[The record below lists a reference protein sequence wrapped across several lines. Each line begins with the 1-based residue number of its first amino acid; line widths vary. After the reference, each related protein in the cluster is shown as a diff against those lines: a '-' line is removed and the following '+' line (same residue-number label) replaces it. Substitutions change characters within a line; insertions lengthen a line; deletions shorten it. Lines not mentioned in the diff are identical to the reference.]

1 MTWLSFKSRCYLK
14 TNDNTNPFRKQI
26 LGELNVDL
34 TNMGIAAK
42 DAAFHLATASTAQK
56 NKALAIIADELEAN
70 SEVILA
76 ANAKDIELGREAG
89 LTDALL
95 DRLLLNEERLTG
107 IANDV
112 RNVISL
118 NDPVGSEIDSKVL
131 ENGMA
136 LSRRR
141 VPLGVVGVIY
151 EARPNVTI
159 DIAALCL
166 KTGNASIL
174 RGGKETFFS
183 NMELVKVIQSALEKA
198 ELPAASVQYIEK
210 PDRELVAQLL
220 KLDEYVDMIIPRGG
234 AGLHKMC
241 QENST
246 IPVII
251 GGFGISHIFI
261 DESADLERS
270 LNVVENSKV
279 QRPSACNALDT
290 LLVHKAVAEEF
301 LPKLVERLNGKVAL
315 VSDASAK
322 PLVANAADVRDAQE
336 GDFDTE
342 WLSYTLG
349 VKVVADVKEAIDHMR
364 VHNASHSDAIMTNSL
379 QNSELFINSVG
390 SAAVYV
396 NASTRFTD
404 GAQFGLGAE
413 VAVSTQKL
421 HARGP
426 MGLEELTSYKWVGK
440 ADYLIR
446 S

>member
-1 MTWLSFKSRCYLK
+1 
-14 TNDNTNPFRKQI
+14 
-26 LGELNVDL
+26 
-34 TNMGIAAK
+34 MGKAAK
-42 DAAFHLATASTAQK
+42 DAAFELATASTAQK
-56 NKALAIIADELEAN
+56 NQALAIIADELEAN
-70 SEVILA
+70 SVAILA

-95 DRLLLNEERLTG
+95 DRLLLNEERLTA

-131 ENGMA
+131 ENGMS

-183 NMELVKVIQSALEKA
+183 NMELVKVIQSALAKA
-198 ELPAASVQYIEK
+198 NLPAASVQYIEK
-210 PDRELVAQLL
+210 PDRELVSQLL
-220 KLDEYVDMIIPRGG
+220 KLDDYVDMIIPRGG

-241 QENST
+241 KENST

-251 GGFGISHIFI
+251 GGFGISHIFV
-261 DESADLERS
+261 DESADLEKS

-279 QRPSACNALDT
+279 QRPSACNSLDT
-290 LLVHKAVAEEF
+290 LLVHEKIAAQFLPMIVERMDEKVTFVAE
-301 LPKLVERLNGKVAL
+301 PK
-315 VSDASAK
+315 AK
-322 PLVANAADVRDAQE
+322 ELMEQAKQVRDAVE

-349 VKVVADVKEAIDHMR
+349 VKVVSDVKDAIDHMR

-379 QNSELFINSVG
+379 ENSELFINSAG

-440 ADYLIR
+440 ANYLAR

>member
-1 MTWLSFKSRCYLK
+1 M
-14 TNDNTNPFRKQI
+14 
-26 LGELNVDL
+26 DL
-34 TNMGIAAK
+34 TNMGKAAK
-42 DAAFHLATASTAQK
+42 DAAFELATASTAQK
-56 NKALAIIADELEAN
+56 NQALAIIADELEAN
-70 SEVILA
+70 SAAILA

-95 DRLLLNEERLTG
+95 DRLLLNEERLTA

-131 ENGMA
+131 ENGMS

-183 NMELVKVIQSALEKA
+183 NMELVKVIQSALAKA
-198 ELPAASVQYIEK
+198 NLPAASVQYIEK
-210 PDRELVAQLL
+210 PDRELVSQLL
-220 KLDEYVDMIIPRGG
+220 KLDDYVDMIIPRGG

-241 QENST
+241 KENST

-251 GGFGISHIFI
+251 GGFGISHIFV
-261 DESADLERS
+261 DESADLEKS

-279 QRPSACNALDT
+279 QRPSACNSLDT
-290 LLVHKAVAEEF
+290 LLVHEKIAVQF
-301 LPKLVERLNGKVAL
+301 LPMIVERMNDKVTF
-315 VSDASAK
+315 VTEPKAK
-322 PLVANAADVRDAQE
+322 VLMPQATQIRDAVE

-349 VKVVADVKEAIDHMR
+349 VKVVSDVKDAIDHMR

-379 QNSELFINSVG
+379 ENSELFINSVG

-440 ADYLIR
+440 ANYLAR

>member
-1 MTWLSFKSRCYLK
+1 
-14 TNDNTNPFRKQI
+14 
-26 LGELNVDL
+26 
-34 TNMGIAAK
+34 MGQAAK
-42 DAAFHLATASTAQK
+42 EAAFHLATASTAQK
-56 NKALAIIADELEAN
+56 NRALTIIADELEAN
-70 SEVILA
+70 ADAILA
-76 ANAKDIELGREAG
+76 ANEKDIQLGRDAG

-95 DRLLLNEERLTG
+95 DRLLLNPERLHG

-131 ENGMA
+131 ENGMS

-183 NMELVKVIQSALEKA
+183 NMELVKVIQKALEKA

-210 PDRELVAQLL
+210 PDRELVSQLL
-220 KLDEYVDMIIPRGG
+220 KLDDYVDMIIPRGG

-241 QENST
+241 KENST

-251 GGFGISHIFI
+251 GGFGISHIFV
-261 DESADLERS
+261 DESADLDKS
-270 LNVVENSKV
+270 LVVVENSKV

-290 LLVHKAVAEEF
+290 LLVHEKVASEF
-301 LPKLVERLNGKVAL
+301 LPKLAEKLKGQVE
-315 VSDASAK
+315 
-322 PLVANAADVRDAQE
+322 LVAEPKAKALLANADKLRDVAE

-349 VKVVADVKEAIDHMR
+349 VKVVADVAEAIDHMR

-379 QNSELFINSVG
+379 ESSERFINSVG

-440 ADYLIR
+440 ANYLAR

>member
-1 MTWLSFKSRCYLK
+1 M
-14 TNDNTNPFRKQI
+14 
-26 LGELNVDL
+26 DL
-34 TNMGIAAK
+34 TVLGKAAK
-42 DAAFHLATASTAQK
+42 VASFQLATASTAQK
-56 NKALAIIADELEAN
+56 NQALAIMADQLEAQ
-70 SEVILA
+70 SASVLA
-76 ANAKDIELGREAG
+76 ANAKDIALGREAG
-89 LTDALL
+89 LSDAML
-95 DRLLLNEERLTG
+95 DRLLLNESRLQA

-112 RNVISL
+112 RNVIKL
-118 NDPVGSEIDSKVL
+118 NDPVGSEIDSRVL
-131 ENGMA
+131 ENGMSLA
-136 LSRRR
+136 RRR

-166 KTGNASIL
+166 KTGNAAIL

-183 NMELVKVIQSALEKA
+183 NMELVKVIQSALDKA
-198 ELPAASVQYIEK
+198 GLPAASVQYIEK
-210 PDRELVAQLL
+210 PDRELVTQLL
-220 KLDEYVDMIIPRGG
+220 KMDDYVDMIIPRGG

-241 QENST
+241 KENST
-246 IPVII
+246 VPVII
-251 GGFGISHIFI
+251 GGFGISHIFV
-261 DESADLERS
+261 DESADLEKS
-270 LNVVENSKV
+270 VAVIENAKV

-290 LLVHKAVAEEF
+290 LLVHQAIAKPLLE
-301 LPKLVERLNGKVAL
+301 KLVAKLNGKVAF
-315 VSDASAK
+315 VAEPKAK
-322 PLVANAADVRDAQE
+322 ALMSSAADLRDVQD

-349 VKVVADVKEAIDHMR
+349 VKVVQDVQEAIDHMR
-364 VHNASHSDAIMTNSL
+364 EHNASHSDAIMTNDL
-379 QNSELFINSVG
+379 YNAELFVNTAG

-440 ADYLIR
+440 ANYLSR

>member
-1 MTWLSFKSRCYLK
+1 M
-14 TNDNTNPFRKQI
+14 
-26 LGELNVDL
+26 DL
-34 TNMGIAAK
+34 TVLGKAAK
-42 DAAFHLATASTAQK
+42 AASFQLATASTAQK
-56 NKALAIIADELEAN
+56 NQALAIMADQLEAQ
-70 SEVILA
+70 SASILA
-76 ANAKDIELGREAG
+76 ANTKDIALGREAG
-89 LTDALL
+89 LSDAML
-95 DRLLLNEERLTG
+95 DRLLLNESRLQA

-112 RNVISL
+112 RNVIKL
-118 NDPVGSEIDSKVL
+118 NDPVGSEIDSRVL
-131 ENGMA
+131 ENGMSLA
-136 LSRRR
+136 RRR

-166 KTGNASIL
+166 KTGNAAIL

-183 NMELVKVIQSALEKA
+183 NMELVKVIQSALDKA
-198 ELPAASVQYIEK
+198 GLPAASVQYIEK
-210 PDRELVAQLL
+210 PDRELVTQLL
-220 KLDEYVDMIIPRGG
+220 KMDDYVDMIIPRGG

-241 QENST
+241 KENST
-246 IPVII
+246 VPVII
-251 GGFGISHIFI
+251 GGFGISHIFV
-261 DESADLERS
+261 DESADLDKS
-270 LNVVENSKV
+270 VAVIENAKV

-290 LLVHKAVAEEF
+290 LLVHQAIAKP
-301 LPKLVERLNGKVAL
+301 LLDKLIAKLNGKVAF
-315 VSDASAK
+315 VAEPKAK
-322 PLVANAADVRDAQE
+322 ALMNAAAELRDAQA

-349 VKVVADVKEAIDHMR
+349 VKVVQDVQEAIEHMR
-364 VHNASHSDAIMTNSL
+364 EHNASHSDAIMTNDL
-379 QNSELFINSVG
+379 YNAELFVNTAG

-440 ADYLIR
+440 ANYLSR

>member
-1 MTWLSFKSRCYLK
+1 
-14 TNDNTNPFRKQI
+14 
-26 LGELNVDL
+26 
-34 TNMGIAAK
+34 MGKAAK
-42 DAAFHLATASTAQK
+42 DAAFELATASTAQK
-56 NKALAIIADELEAN
+56 NQALAIIADELEAN
-70 SEVILA
+70 SAAILA

-131 ENGMA
+131 ENGMS

-183 NMELVKVIQSALEKA
+183 NMELVKVIQSALAKA
-198 ELPAASVQYIEK
+198 NLPAASVQYIEK
-210 PDRELVAQLL
+210 PDRELVSQLL
-220 KLDEYVDMIIPRGG
+220 KLDDYVDMIIPRGG

-241 QENST
+241 KENST

-251 GGFGISHIFI
+251 GGFGISHIFV
-261 DESADLERS
+261 DESANLEKS

-279 QRPSACNALDT
+279 QRPSACNSLDT
-290 LLVHKAVAEEF
+290 LLVHEKVAAKFLPMIVERMSDKVTFVAE
-301 LPKLVERLNGKVAL
+301 PKAKAL
-315 VSDASAK
+315 MAQATQI
-322 PLVANAADVRDAQE
+322 RDAVE

-349 VKVVADVKEAIDHMR
+349 VKVVADVKDAIEHMR

-379 QNSELFINSVG
+379 INSELFINSVG

-396 NASTRFTD
+396 NAATRFTD

-440 ADYLIR
+440 ANYLAR

>member
-1 MTWLSFKSRCYLK
+1 M
-14 TNDNTNPFRKQI
+14 
-26 LGELNVDL
+26 DL
-34 TNMGIAAK
+34 TNMGKAAK
-42 DAAFHLATASTAQK
+42 DAAFELATASTAQK
-56 NKALAIIADELEAN
+56 NQALAIIADELEAN
-70 SEVILA
+70 SAAILA

-95 DRLLLNEERLTG
+95 DRLLLNEERLTA

-131 ENGMA
+131 ENGMS

-183 NMELVKVIQSALEKA
+183 NMELVKVIQSALAKA
-198 ELPAASVQYIEK
+198 NLPAASVQYIEK
-210 PDRELVAQLL
+210 PDRELVSQLL
-220 KLDEYVDMIIPRGG
+220 KLDDYVDMIIPRGG

-241 QENST
+241 KENST

-251 GGFGISHIFI
+251 GGFGISHIFV
-261 DESADLERS
+261 DESADLEKS

-279 QRPSACNALDT
+279 QRPSACNSLDT
-290 LLVHKAVAEEF
+290 LLVHEKIAAQFLPMIVERMDEKVTFVAE
-301 LPKLVERLNGKVAL
+301 PK
-315 VSDASAK
+315 AK
-322 PLVANAADVRDAQE
+322 ELMEQAKQVRDAVQ

-349 VKVVADVKEAIDHMR
+349 VKVVSDVKDAIDHMR

-379 QNSELFINSVG
+379 ENSELFINSVG

-440 ADYLIR
+440 ANYLAR

>member
-1 MTWLSFKSRCYLK
+1 M
-14 TNDNTNPFRKQI
+14 
-26 LGELNVDL
+26 DL
-34 TNMGIAAK
+34 TNMGKAAK
-42 DAAFHLATASTAQK
+42 TAAFELATASTAQK
-56 NKALAIIADELEAN
+56 NQALSIIADELEAH
-70 SEVILA
+70 SATILA
-76 ANAKDIELGREAG
+76 ANEKDIELGRKAG
-89 LTDALL
+89 LTEALL
-95 DRLLLNEERLTG
+95 DRLLLNEERLTA

-118 NDPVGSEIDSKVL
+118 NDPVGSEMDSKVL
-131 ENGMA
+131 ENGMS

-183 NMELVKVIQSALEKA
+183 NVELVKVIQSALTKA
-198 ELPAASVQYIEK
+198 NLPAASVQYIEK
-210 PDRELVAQLL
+210 PDRELVSQLL
-220 KLDEYVDMIIPRGG
+220 KLDEFVDMIIPRGG
-234 AGLHKMC
+234 ASLHKMC
-241 QENST
+241 KENST

-251 GGFGISHIFI
+251 GGFGISHIFV
-261 DESADLERS
+261 DESADLEKS

-279 QRPSACNALDT
+279 QRPSACNSLDT
-290 LLVHKAVAEEF
+290 LLVHEKVATQFLPMIVERMNDKVTFVAEQ
-301 LPKLVERLNGKVAL
+301 KAKVL
-315 VSDASAK
+315 MAK
-322 PLVANAADVRDAQE
+322 AKQVRDAGE
-336 GDFDTE
+336 DDFDTE

-349 VKVVADVKEAIDHMR
+349 VKVVSDVKDAIDHMR

-379 QNSELFINSVG
+379 ENSELFINSVG

-440 ADYLIR
+440 ANYLVR
-446 S
+446 G

>member
-1 MTWLSFKSRCYLK
+1 
-14 TNDNTNPFRKQI
+14 
-26 LGELNVDL
+26 
-34 TNMGIAAK
+34 MGKAAK
-42 DAAFHLATASTAQK
+42 DAAFELATASTAQK
-56 NKALAIIADELEAN
+56 NQALAIIADELEAN
-70 SEVILA
+70 AATILA

-131 ENGMA
+131 ENGMS

-183 NMELVKVIQSALEKA
+183 NMELVKVIQSALAKA
-198 ELPAASVQYIEK
+198 NLPAASVQYIEK
-210 PDRELVAQLL
+210 PDRELVSQLL
-220 KLDEYVDMIIPRGG
+220 KLDDYVDMIIPRGG

-241 QENST
+241 KENST

-251 GGFGISHIFI
+251 GGFGISHIFV
-261 DESADLERS
+261 DESADLEKS

-279 QRPSACNALDT
+279 QRPSACNSLDT
-290 LLVHKAVAEEF
+290 LLVHEDVAAQFLPMIVERMNDKVTFVAES
-301 LPKLVERLNGKVAL
+301 KAKAL
-315 VSDASAK
+315 MAQATQI
-322 PLVANAADVRDAQE
+322 RDAAE

-364 VHNASHSDAIMTNSL
+364 IHNASHSDAIMTNSL
-379 QNSELFINSVG
+379 VNSELFINSVG

-396 NASTRFTD
+396 NAATRFTD

-440 ADYLIR
+440 ANYLAR

>member
-1 MTWLSFKSRCYLK
+1 
-14 TNDNTNPFRKQI
+14 
-26 LGELNVDL
+26 
-34 TNMGIAAK
+34 MGQAAK
-42 DAAFHLATASTAQK
+42 KASFQLATAPTAQK

-70 SEVILA
+70 AAAILA
-76 ANAKDIELGREAG
+76 ANIKDIELGRAVG

-95 DRLLLNEERLTG
+95 DRLLLNQQRLSD
-107 IANDV
+107 IAADV
-112 RNVISL
+112 RNVIHL
-118 NDPVGSEIDSKVL
+118 NDPVGSEIDSKIL
-131 ENGMA
+131 ENGMSLA
-136 LSRRR
+136 RRR

-183 NMELVKVIQSALEKA
+183 NMELVKVIQIALEKA
-198 ELPAASVQYIEK
+198 GLPTSSVQYIEK
-210 PDRELVAQLL
+210 PDRELVSQLL
-220 KLDEYVDMIIPRGG
+220 KLDDYVDMIIPRGG

-241 QENST
+241 KENST

-251 GGFGISHIFI
+251 GGFGISHIFV
-261 DESADLERS
+261 DESADLVKS
-270 LNVVENSKV
+270 VAVVENAKV
-279 QRPSACNALDT
+279 QRPSACNSLDT
-290 LLVHKAVAEEF
+290 LLVHEKVAKEF
-301 LPKLVERLNGKVAL
+301 LPMLVAKINQQVTFVLDK
-315 VSDASAK
+315 SAK
-322 PLVANAADVRDAQE
+322 SFINADNQRDATE

-342 WLSYTLG
+342 WLGYTLG
-349 VKVVADVKEAIDHMR
+349 IKVVKTIDEAIDHMQ
-364 VHNASHSDAIMTNSL
+364 VHNASHSDAIMTESL
-379 QNSELFINSVG
+379 RNAELFINSAG

-440 ADYLIR
+440 ADYLVR
-446 S
+446 R

>member
-1 MTWLSFKSRCYLK
+1 M
-14 TNDNTNPFRKQI
+14 
-26 LGELNVDL
+26 DL
-34 TNMGIAAK
+34 TVLGKAAK
-42 DAAFHLATASTAQK
+42 AASFQLATASTAQK
-56 NKALAIIADELEAN
+56 NQALAIMAEQLEAQ
-70 SEVILA
+70 SASILA
-76 ANAKDIELGREAG
+76 ANAKDIALGREAG
-89 LTDALL
+89 LSDAML
-95 DRLLLNEERLTG
+95 DRLLLNESRLQA

-112 RNVISL
+112 RNVIKL
-118 NDPVGSEIDSKVL
+118 NDPVGSEIDSRVL
-131 ENGMA
+131 ENGMSLA
-136 LSRRR
+136 RRR

-166 KTGNASIL
+166 KTGNAAIL

-183 NMELVKVIQSALEKA
+183 NMELVKVIQSALDKA
-198 ELPAASVQYIEK
+198 GLPAASVQYIEK
-210 PDRELVAQLL
+210 PDRELVTQLL
-220 KLDEYVDMIIPRGG
+220 KMDDYVDMIIPRGG

-241 QENST
+241 KENST
-246 IPVII
+246 VPVII
-251 GGFGISHIFI
+251 GGFGISHIFV
-261 DESADLERS
+261 DESADLDKS
-270 LNVVENSKV
+270 VAVIENAKV

-290 LLVHKAVAEEF
+290 LLVHQAI
-301 LPKLVERLNGKVAL
+301 
-315 VSDASAK
+315 AK
-322 PLVANAADVRDAQE
+322 PLLDKLIAKLNDKVAFVAEPKAKALMNAAAELRDAQA

-349 VKVVADVKEAIDHMR
+349 VKVVQDVQEAIEHMR
-364 VHNASHSDAIMTNSL
+364 EHNASHSDAIMTNDL
-379 QNSELFINSVG
+379 YNAELFVNTAG

-440 ADYLIR
+440 ANYLSR

>member
-1 MTWLSFKSRCYLK
+1 M
-14 TNDNTNPFRKQI
+14 N
-26 LGELNVDL
+26 L
-34 TNMGIAAK
+34 TNMGKAAK
-42 DAAFHLATASTAQK
+42 DAAFELATASTAQK
-56 NKALAIIADELEAN
+56 NQALAIIADELEAN
-70 SEVILA
+70 AATILA

-131 ENGMA
+131 ENGMS

-183 NMELVKVIQSALEKA
+183 NMELVKVIQSALAKA
-198 ELPAASVQYIEK
+198 NLPAASVQYIEK
-210 PDRELVAQLL
+210 PDRELVSQLL
-220 KLDEYVDMIIPRGG
+220 KLDDYVDMIIPRGG

-241 QENST
+241 KENST

-251 GGFGISHIFI
+251 GGFGISHIFV
-261 DESADLERS
+261 DESAELEKS

-279 QRPSACNALDT
+279 QRPSACNSLDT
-290 LLVHKAVAEEF
+290 LLVHENIAAQFLPMIVERMNENVTFVAE
-301 LPKLVERLNGKVAL
+301 PKAKAL
-315 VSDASAK
+315 MAQAK
-322 PLVANAADVRDAQE
+322 QIRDAGE

-396 NASTRFTD
+396 NAATRFTD

-440 ADYLIR
+440 ANYLAR

>member
-1 MTWLSFKSRCYLK
+1 
-14 TNDNTNPFRKQI
+14 
-26 LGELNVDL
+26 
-34 TNMGIAAK
+34 MGKAAK
-42 DAAFHLATASTAQK
+42 EAAFHLSTATTAQK
-56 NKALAIIADELEAN
+56 NQALAMIADELEAN
-70 SEVILA
+70 SEAILA
-76 ANAKDIELGREAG
+76 ANARDIELGRQAG
-89 LTDALL
+89 LSEALL
-95 DRLLLNEERLTG
+95 DRLLLNSERLAS
-107 IANDV
+107 IAGDV
-112 RNVISL
+112 RNVIGL
-118 NDPVGSEIDSKVL
+118 QDPVGSEIDSRVL
-131 ENGMA
+131 ENGMS

-174 RGGKETFFS
+174 RGGKETFYS
-183 NMELVKVIQSALEKA
+183 NMELVKVIQLSLKKA
-198 ELPAASVQYIEK
+198 GLPAASVQYIEN
-210 PDRELVAQLL
+210 PDRALVSQLL
-220 KLDEYVDMIIPRGG
+220 TLDQYVDMIIPRGG

-241 QENST
+241 KENST

-251 GGFGISHIFI
+251 GGFGISHMFV
-261 DESADLERS
+261 DESADLTRS
-270 LNVVENSKV
+270 LDVIENAKV

-290 LLVHKAVAEEF
+290 LLVHEGVATEF
-301 LPKLVERLNGKVAL
+301 LPRLVQHLGDKVTFVA
-315 VSDASAK
+315 DASAQTGLSGATSLK
-322 PLVANAADVRDAQE
+322 EAQE

-349 VKVVADVKEAIDHMR
+349 VKVVKDIHEAIEHMR
-364 VHNASHSDAIMTNSL
+364 EHHASHSDAILTNRL
-379 QNSELFINSVG
+379 DHAELFINAVD

-440 ADYLIR
+440 ADYLSR
-446 S
+446 C

>member
-1 MTWLSFKSRCYLK
+1 M
-14 TNDNTNPFRKQI
+14 
-26 LGELNVDL
+26 DL
-34 TNMGIAAK
+34 TVLGKAAK
-42 DAAFHLATASTAQK
+42 AASFQLATASTAQK
-56 NKALAIIADELEAN
+56 NQALAIMADQLEAQ
-70 SEVILA
+70 SASILA
-76 ANAKDIELGREAG
+76 ANAKDIALGREAG
-89 LTDALL
+89 LSDAML
-95 DRLLLNEERLTG
+95 DRLLLNESRLQA

-112 RNVISL
+112 RNVIKL
-118 NDPVGSEIDSKVL
+118 NDPVGSEIDSRVL
-131 ENGMA
+131 ENGMSLA
-136 LSRRR
+136 RRR

-166 KTGNASIL
+166 KTGNAAIL

-183 NMELVKVIQSALEKA
+183 NMELVKVIQSALDKA
-198 ELPAASVQYIEK
+198 GLPAASVQYIEK
-210 PDRELVAQLL
+210 PDRELVTQLL
-220 KLDEYVDMIIPRGG
+220 KMDDYVDMIIPRGG

-241 QENST
+241 KENST
-246 IPVII
+246 VPVII
-251 GGFGISHIFI
+251 GGFGISHIFV
-261 DESADLERS
+261 DESADLDKS
-270 LNVVENSKV
+270 VAVIENAKV

-290 LLVHKAVAEEF
+290 LLVHQAIAKP
-301 LPKLVERLNGKVAL
+301 LLDKLIAKLNGKVAFVVEPKAKAL
-315 VSDASAK
+315 MSAAIE
-322 PLVANAADVRDAQE
+322 LRDAQA

-349 VKVVADVKEAIDHMR
+349 VKVVQDVQEAIEHMR
-364 VHNASHSDAIMTNSL
+364 EHNASHSDAIMTNDL
-379 QNSELFINSVG
+379 YNAELFVNTAG

-440 ADYLIR
+440 ANYLSR

>member
-1 MTWLSFKSRCYLK
+1 MAEEITRIQQGKLDVNL
-14 TNDNTNPFRKQI
+14 
-26 LGELNVDL
+26 EL
-34 TNMGIAAK
+34 MGQAAQQ
-42 DAAFHLATASTAQK
+42 AAFELATVATAQK
-56 NKALAIIADELEAN
+56 NQALTIIADELEAQ
-70 SEVILA
+70 EAAILA
-76 ANAKDIELGREAG
+76 ANEKDIAAARESG
-89 LTDALL
+89 MSDALI
-95 DRLLLNEERLTG
+95 DRLLLTKDRLVG

-112 RNVISL
+112 RNVIKL
-118 NDPVGSEIDSKVL
+118 NDPVGSEIDCRVL
-131 ENGMA
+131 ENGMR

-141 VPLGVVGVIY
+141 VPLGVIGVIY

-174 RGGKETFFS
+174 RGGRETFHS
-183 NMELVKVIQSALEKA
+183 NMELVKVIQSALDKA
-198 ELPAASVQYIEK
+198 GLPAASVQYIEQ
-210 PDRELVAQLL
+210 PDREYVSQLL
-220 KLDEYVDMIIPRGG
+220 RLDQYVDMIIPRGG

-241 QENST
+241 KENST

-251 GGFGISHIFI
+251 GGFGISHMFV
-261 DESADLERS
+261 DASADLTRS
-270 LNVVENSKV
+270 LDVVENAKV

-290 LLVHKAVAEEF
+290 LLVHEKIAEAF
-301 LPKLVERLNGKVAL
+301 LPRLVERMNAGKVT
-315 VSDASAK
+315 
-322 PLVANAADVRDAQE
+322 LVADEAAFALLEGKASSLRLVQD

-349 VKVVADVKEAIDHMR
+349 IKVVADVNEAILHMR
-364 VHNASHSDAIMTNSL
+364 EHNASHSDSILTNDL
-379 QNSELFINSVG
+379 MAAERFVNAAG

-426 MGLEELTSYKWVGK
+426 MGLEELTSYKWVGV
-440 ADYLIR
+440 ADYLSR
-446 S
+446 A

>member
-1 MTWLSFKSRCYLK
+1 
-14 TNDNTNPFRKQI
+14 
-26 LGELNVDL
+26 
-34 TNMGIAAK
+34 MGKAAK
-42 DAAFHLATASTAQK
+42 EAAFYLATASTAQK
-56 NKALAIIADELEAN
+56 NRALTLIADELQAH
-70 SEVILA
+70 SATILA
-76 ANAKDIELGREAG
+76 ANAKDIELGKAAG
-89 LTDALL
+89 LNDALL
-95 DRLLLNEERLTG
+95 DRLLLNESRLAA

-112 RNVISL
+112 RNVITL
-118 NDPVGSEIDSKVL
+118 NDPVGSELDSRVL
-131 ENGMA
+131 ENGMS

-198 ELPAASVQYIEK
+198 HLPAASVQYIEK

-220 KLDEYVDMIIPRGG
+220 KLDQYVDMIIPRGG

-251 GGFGISHIFI
+251 GGFGISHIFV
-261 DESADLERS
+261 DESADLDKS
-270 LNVVENSKV
+270 VLVVENAKL
-279 QRPSACNALDT
+279 QRPSACNSLDT
-290 LLVHKAVAEEF
+290 LLVHEKIAALFLDKLIAAIGDKVTFVVEDKAKS
-301 LPKLVERLNGKVAL
+301 LM
-315 VSDASAK
+315 SA
-322 PLVANAADVRDAQE
+322 AMQQRDAVD

-349 VKVVADVKEAIDHMR
+349 VKVVADVHQAIEHMR
-364 VHNASHSDAIMTNSL
+364 EHNASHSDAIMTNHL
-379 QNSELFINSVG
+379 KNAELFINSAG

-440 ADYLIR
+440 ADYLAR
-446 S
+446 A

>member
-1 MTWLSFKSRCYLK
+1 M
-14 TNDNTNPFRKQI
+14 
-26 LGELNVDL
+26 DL
-34 TNMGIAAK
+34 TNMGKAAK
-42 DAAFHLATASTAQK
+42 DAAFELATASTAQK
-56 NKALAIIADELEAN
+56 NQALAIIADELEAN
-70 SEVILA
+70 SAAILA

-131 ENGMA
+131 ENGMS

-183 NMELVKVIQSALEKA
+183 NMELVKVIQSALAKA
-198 ELPAASVQYIEK
+198 NLPAASVQYIEK
-210 PDRELVAQLL
+210 PDRELVSQLL
-220 KLDEYVDMIIPRGG
+220 KLDDYVDMIIPRGG

-241 QENST
+241 KENST

-251 GGFGISHIFI
+251 GGFGISHIFV
-261 DESADLERS
+261 DESADLEKS

-279 QRPSACNALDT
+279 QRPSACNSLDT
-290 LLVHKAVAEEF
+290 LLVHEKVAAKFLPMIVERMSDKVTFVAE
-301 LPKLVERLNGKVAL
+301 PKAKAL
-315 VSDASAK
+315 MAQATQIHDAA
-322 PLVANAADVRDAQE
+322 E

-349 VKVVADVKEAIDHMR
+349 VKVVADVKDAIDHMR

-379 QNSELFINSVG
+379 INSELFINSVG

-396 NASTRFTD
+396 NAATRFTD

-440 ADYLIR
+440 ANYLAR

>member
-1 MTWLSFKSRCYLK
+1 M
-14 TNDNTNPFRKQI
+14 
-26 LGELNVDL
+26 ELI
-34 TNMGIAAK
+34 NMGKAAK
-42 DAAFHLATASTAQK
+42 DAAFALATASTAQK
-56 NKALAIIADELEAN
+56 NQALAIIADELEAN
-70 SEVILA
+70 ADAILK

-95 DRLLLNEERLTG
+95 DRLLLNEQRLAG

-131 ENGMA
+131 ENGMS

-183 NMELVKVIQSALEKA
+183 NMELVKVIQSALDKA
-198 ELPAASVQYIEK
+198 GLPAASVQYIEK
-210 PDRELVAQLL
+210 SDRELVSQLL
-220 KLDEYVDMIIPRGG
+220 KLDDYVDMIIPRGG

-241 QENST
+241 KENST

-251 GGFGISHIFI
+251 GGFGISHIFV
-261 DESADLERS
+261 DESADLEKS

-279 QRPSACNALDT
+279 QRPSACNSLDT
-290 LLVHKAVAEEF
+290 LLVHEKIAAEF
-301 LPKLVERLNGKVAL
+301 LPKLAERLNGQVAL
-315 VSDASAK
+315 VAELKAK
-322 PLVANAADVRDAQE
+322 ALLANAAELRDAGE

-349 VKVVADVKEAIDHMR
+349 VKVVGDVVEAIDHMR

-379 QNSELFINSVG
+379 ENSERFINSVG

-440 ADYLIR
+440 ANYLAR
-446 S
+446 G

>member
-1 MTWLSFKSRCYLK
+1 M
-14 TNDNTNPFRKQI
+14 
-26 LGELNVDL
+26 DL
-34 TNMGIAAK
+34 TLMGKAAK
-42 DAAFHLATASTAQK
+42 DASFQLATASTAQK
-56 NKALAIIADELEAN
+56 NQALAIIADELEAN
-70 SEVILA
+70 AAKILA
-76 ANAKDIELGREAG
+76 ANAKDIQLGRDAG
-89 LTDALL
+89 LSDALL
-95 DRLLLNEERLTG
+95 DRLLLNESRLNA

-118 NDPVGSEIDSKVL
+118 HDPVGSEIDSKVL
-131 ENGMA
+131 ENGMS

-183 NMELVKVIQSALEKA
+183 NVELVKVIQSALEKA
-198 ELPAASVQYIEK
+198 QLPAASVQYIEK
-210 PDRELVAQLL
+210 PDRELVTQLL
-220 KLDEYVDMIIPRGG
+220 KLDDYVDMIIPRGG

-241 QENST
+241 KENST

-251 GGFGISHIFI
+251 GGFGISHIFV
-261 DESADLERS
+261 DDSADLDKS
-270 LNVVENSKV
+270 VDVIENAKV
-279 QRPSACNALDT
+279 QRPSACNSLDT
-290 LLVHKAVAEEF
+290 LLVHEAIAQPLLEKLVAKLNDKVTFVAE
-301 LPKLVERLNGKVAL
+301 PKAKAL
-315 VSDASAK
+315 MSSATQ
-322 PLVANAADVRDAQE
+322 LRDAQA

-349 VKVVADVKEAIDHMR
+349 VKVVRDVHEAIDHMR
-364 VHNASHSDAIMTNSL
+364 EHNASHSDAIMTNSL
-379 QNSELFINSVG
+379 CNAELFINAAG

-440 ADYLIR
+440 ANYLSR

>member
-1 MTWLSFKSRCYLK
+1 M
-14 TNDNTNPFRKQI
+14 
-26 LGELNVDL
+26 DL
-34 TNMGIAAK
+34 TIMGKAAK
-42 DAAFHLATASTAQK
+42 QAAFQLATVSTTQK
-56 NKALAIIADELEAN
+56 NNALAIIADELEAQ
-70 SEVILA
+70 SVAILK
-76 ANAKDIELGREAG
+76 ANAQDIELARQAG
-89 LTDALL
+89 LNDAML
-95 DRLLLNEERLTG
+95 DRLLLNESRLQA

-112 RNVISL
+112 RNVINL
-118 NDPVGSEIDSKVL
+118 NDPVGSEIDSRVL
-131 ENGMA
+131 ENGLS

-183 NMELVKVIQSALEKA
+183 NMALVNVIQSALEKA
-198 ELPAASVQYIEK
+198 QLPAAAVQYIEK
-210 PDRELVAQLL
+210 PDRELVSQLL

-234 AGLHKMC
+234 ASLHKMC
-241 QENST
+241 KENST

-251 GGFGISHIFI
+251 GGFGISHIFV
-261 DESADLERS
+261 DQSADLDKS
-270 LNVVENSKV
+270 VEVIENAKI

-290 LLVHKAVAEEF
+290 LLVHQAIASEF
-301 LPKLVERLNGKVAL
+301 LAKLVLRLNDQVTFVVEPKAQTCM
-315 VSDASAK
+315 SHAK
-322 PLVANAADVRDAQE
+322 QLREAVE

-349 VKVVADVKEAIDHMR
+349 VKVVDDVQQAIEHMR
-364 VHNASHSDAIMTNSL
+364 EHNASHSDAIMTNDL
-379 QNSELFINSVG
+379 FNAELFINSAG

-440 ADYLIR
+440 ANYLSR
-446 S
+446 R

>member
-1 MTWLSFKSRCYLK
+1 M
-14 TNDNTNPFRKQI
+14 
-26 LGELNVDL
+26 DL
-34 TNMGIAAK
+34 TNMGKAAK
-42 DAAFHLATASTAQK
+42 DAAFELATASTAQK
-56 NKALAIIADELEAN
+56 NQALAIIADELEAN
-70 SEVILA
+70 SAAILA

-131 ENGMA
+131 ENGMS

-183 NMELVKVIQSALEKA
+183 NMELVKVIQSALAKA
-198 ELPAASVQYIEK
+198 NLPAASVQYIEK
-210 PDRELVAQLL
+210 PDRELVSQLL
-220 KLDEYVDMIIPRGG
+220 KLDDYVDMIIPRGG

-241 QENST
+241 KENST

-251 GGFGISHIFI
+251 GGFGISHIFV
-261 DESADLERS
+261 DESADLEKS

-279 QRPSACNALDT
+279 QRPSACNSLDT
-290 LLVHKAVAEEF
+290 LLVHEKVAAKFLPMIVERMSDKVTFVAE
-301 LPKLVERLNGKVAL
+301 PKAKAL
-315 VSDASAK
+315 MAQATQI
-322 PLVANAADVRDAQE
+322 RDAAE

-349 VKVVADVKEAIDHMR
+349 VKVVADVKDAIDHMR

-379 QNSELFINSVG
+379 INSELFINAVG

-396 NASTRFTD
+396 NAATRFTD

-440 ADYLIR
+440 ANYLAR

>member
-1 MTWLSFKSRCYLK
+1 MDLIKLGQEAKQASF
-14 TNDNTNPFRKQI
+14 T
-26 LGELNVDL
+26 
-34 TNMGIAAK
+34 
-42 DAAFHLATASTAQK
+42 LATATTKQK
-56 NKALAIIADELEAN
+56 NAALAIMADELEKQSA
-70 SEVILA
+70 SILQ
-76 ANAKDIELGREAG
+76 ANALDIQAARESG
-89 LTDALL
+89 MGEALL
-95 DRLLLNEERLTG
+95 DRLLLNEQRLKA
-107 IANDV
+107 IADDV
-112 RNVISL
+112 RNVIKLS
-118 NDPVGSEIDSKVL
+118 DPVGSELDSRVL
-131 ENGMA
+131 ENGLS

-159 DIAALCL
+159 DIASLCL

-174 RGGKETFFS
+174 RGGRETFHS
-183 NMELVKVIQSALEKA
+183 NMALVRVIQTALEQA
-198 ELPAASVQYIEK
+198 GLPAASVQYIEK
-210 PDRELVAQLL
+210 PDRELVSQLL

-241 QENST
+241 KENST

-251 GGFGISHIFI
+251 GGFGISHVFV
-261 DESADLERS
+261 DASADLDKS
-270 LNVVENSKV
+270 VDVVENSKM

-290 LLVHKAVAEEF
+290 LLVHEAVAGEF
-301 LPKLVERLNGKVAL
+301 LAKLSERLQGKVEFVA
-315 VSDASAK
+315 DASAM
-322 PLVANAADVRDAQE
+322 PYLQAAAKVRPASE

-342 WLSYTLG
+342 WLAYILG
-349 VKVVADVKEAIDHMR
+349 VKLVSGVEQAIDHMR
-364 VHNASHSDAIMTNSL
+364 VHNASHSDAIMTNDLDSA
-379 QNSELFINSVG
+379 ERFINAAG

-440 ADYLIR
+440 GNYLPR
-446 S
+446 A

>member
-1 MTWLSFKSRCYLK
+1 
-14 TNDNTNPFRKQI
+14 
-26 LGELNVDL
+26 
-34 TNMGIAAK
+34 MGKAAK
-42 DAAFHLATASTAQK
+42 DAAFELATASTAQK
-56 NKALAIIADELEAN
+56 NQALAIIADELEAN
-70 SEVILA
+70 SVAILA

-95 DRLLLNEERLTG
+95 DRLLLNEERLAA

-131 ENGMA
+131 ENGMS

-183 NMELVKVIQSALEKA
+183 NMELVKVIQSALAKA
-198 ELPAASVQYIEK
+198 NLPAASVQYIEK
-210 PDRELVAQLL
+210 PDRELVSQLL
-220 KLDEYVDMIIPRGG
+220 KLDDYVDMIIPRGG

-241 QENST
+241 KENST

-251 GGFGISHIFI
+251 GGFGISHIFV
-261 DESADLERS
+261 DESADLDKS

-279 QRPSACNALDT
+279 QRPSACNSLDT
-290 LLVHKAVAEEF
+290 LLVHEKIAAQFLPMIVERMDEKVTFVAE
-301 LPKLVERLNGKVAL
+301 PK
-315 VSDASAK
+315 AK
-322 PLVANAADVRDAQE
+322 ELMEQAKQVRDAVE

-349 VKVVADVKEAIDHMR
+349 VKVVSDVKDAIDHMR

-379 QNSELFINSVG
+379 ENSELFINSAG

-440 ADYLIR
+440 ANYLAR

>member
-1 MTWLSFKSRCYLK
+1 
-14 TNDNTNPFRKQI
+14 
-26 LGELNVDL
+26 
-34 TNMGIAAK
+34 MGKAAK
-42 DAAFHLATASTAQK
+42 DAAFELATASTAQK
-56 NKALAIIADELEAN
+56 NQALAIIADELEAN
-70 SEVILA
+70 SAAILA

-131 ENGMA
+131 ENGMS

-183 NMELVKVIQSALEKA
+183 NMELVKVIQSALAKA
-198 ELPAASVQYIEK
+198 NLPAASVQYIEK
-210 PDRELVAQLL
+210 PDRELVSQLL
-220 KLDEYVDMIIPRGG
+220 KLDDYVDMIIPRGG

-241 QENST
+241 KENST

-251 GGFGISHIFI
+251 GGFGISHIFV
-261 DESADLERS
+261 DESADLEKS

-279 QRPSACNALDT
+279 QRPSACNSLDT
-290 LLVHKAVAEEF
+290 LLVHEKVAAKFLPMIVERMSDKVTFVAE
-301 LPKLVERLNGKVAL
+301 PKAKAL
-315 VSDASAK
+315 MAQATQI
-322 PLVANAADVRDAQE
+322 RDAVE

-349 VKVVADVKEAIDHMR
+349 VKVVADVKDAIDHMR

-379 QNSELFINSVG
+379 INSELFINSVG

-396 NASTRFTD
+396 NAATRFTD

-413 VAVSTQKL
+413 VAVATQKL

-440 ADYLIR
+440 ANYLAR

>member
-1 MTWLSFKSRCYLK
+1 
-14 TNDNTNPFRKQI
+14 
-26 LGELNVDL
+26 
-34 TNMGIAAK
+34 MGKAAK
-42 DAAFHLATASTAQK
+42 DAAFELATASTTQK
-56 NKALAIIADELEAN
+56 NQALAIIADELEAN
-70 SEVILA
+70 SAAILA

-95 DRLLLNEERLTG
+95 DRLLLNEERLTA

-131 ENGMA
+131 ENGMS

-183 NMELVKVIQSALEKA
+183 NMELVKVIQSALAKA
-198 ELPAASVQYIEK
+198 NLPAASVQYIEK
-210 PDRELVAQLL
+210 PDRELVSQLL
-220 KLDEYVDMIIPRGG
+220 KLDDYVDMIIPRGG

-241 QENST
+241 KENST

-251 GGFGISHIFI
+251 GGFGISHIFV
-261 DESADLERS
+261 DESADLEKS

-279 QRPSACNALDT
+279 QRPSACNSLDT
-290 LLVHKAVAEEF
+290 LLVHEKIAAQF
-301 LPKLVERLNGKVAL
+301 LPMIVERMNDKVTFVTEPKAKAL
-315 VSDASAK
+315 MAQATQI
-322 PLVANAADVRDAQE
+322 RDAVE

-349 VKVVADVKEAIDHMR
+349 VKVVSDVKDAIDHMR

-379 QNSELFINSVG
+379 ENSELFINSAG

-440 ADYLIR
+440 ANYLAR

>member
-1 MTWLSFKSRCYLK
+1 
-14 TNDNTNPFRKQI
+14 
-26 LGELNVDL
+26 
-34 TNMGIAAK
+34 MGKAAK
-42 DAAFHLATASTAQK
+42 DAAFELATASTAQK
-56 NKALAIIADELEAN
+56 NQALAIIADELEAN
-70 SEVILA
+70 SAAILA

-131 ENGMA
+131 ENGMY

-183 NMELVKVIQSALEKA
+183 NMELVKVIQSALAKA
-198 ELPAASVQYIEK
+198 NLPAASVQYIEK
-210 PDRELVAQLL
+210 PDRELVSQLL
-220 KLDEYVDMIIPRGG
+220 KLDDYVDMIIPRGG

-241 QENST
+241 KENST

-251 GGFGISHIFI
+251 GGFGISHIFV
-261 DESADLERS
+261 DESADLEKS

-279 QRPSACNALDT
+279 QRPSACNSLDT
-290 LLVHKAVAEEF
+290 LLVHEKVAAKFLPMIVERMNDKVTFVAE
-301 LPKLVERLNGKVAL
+301 PKAKAL
-315 VSDASAK
+315 MTQATQI
-322 PLVANAADVRDAQE
+322 RDAAE

-349 VKVVADVKEAIDHMR
+349 VKVVADVKDAIDHMR

-379 QNSELFINSVG
+379 INSELFINSVG

-396 NASTRFTD
+396 NAATRFTD

-440 ADYLIR
+440 ANYLAR

>member
-1 MTWLSFKSRCYLK
+1 
-14 TNDNTNPFRKQI
+14 
-26 LGELNVDL
+26 
-34 TNMGIAAK
+34 MGKAAK
-42 DAAFHLATASTAQK
+42 DAAFELATASTAQK
-56 NKALAIIADELEAN
+56 NQALAIIADELEAN
-70 SEVILA
+70 SAAILA

-95 DRLLLNEERLTG
+95 DRLLLNEERLTA

-131 ENGMA
+131 ENGMS

-183 NMELVKVIQSALEKA
+183 NMELVKVIQSALAKA
-198 ELPAASVQYIEK
+198 NLPASSVQYIEK
-210 PDRELVAQLL
+210 PDRELVSQLL
-220 KLDEYVDMIIPRGG
+220 QLDDYVDMIIPRGG

-241 QENST
+241 KENST

-251 GGFGISHIFI
+251 GGFGISHIFV
-261 DESADLERS
+261 DESADLEKS

-279 QRPSACNALDT
+279 QRPSACNSLDT
-290 LLVHKAVAEEF
+290 LLVHEKIAAQF
-301 LPKLVERLNGKVAL
+301 LPMIVERMNDKVTFVTEPKAKAL
-315 VSDASAK
+315 MAQVTQI
-322 PLVANAADVRDAQE
+322 RDAVE

-342 WLSYTLG
+342 WLSYTLS
-349 VKVVADVKEAIDHMR
+349 VKVVSDVKDAIDHMR

-379 QNSELFINSVG
+379 ENSELFINSVG

-440 ADYLIR
+440 ANYLAR

>member
-1 MTWLSFKSRCYLK
+1 
-14 TNDNTNPFRKQI
+14 
-26 LGELNVDL
+26 
-34 TNMGIAAK
+34 MGKAAK
-42 DAAFHLATASTAQK
+42 DAAFELATASTAQK
-56 NKALAIIADELEAN
+56 NQALAIIADELEAN
-70 SEVILA
+70 SAAILA

-131 ENGMA
+131 ENGMS

-183 NMELVKVIQSALEKA
+183 NMELVKVIQSALAKVN
-198 ELPAASVQYIEK
+198 LPAASVQYIEK
-210 PDRELVAQLL
+210 PDRELVSQLL
-220 KLDEYVDMIIPRGG
+220 KLDDYVDMIIPRGG

-241 QENST
+241 KENST

-251 GGFGISHIFI
+251 GGFGISHIFV
-261 DESADLERS
+261 DESADLEKS

-279 QRPSACNALDT
+279 QRPSACNSLDT
-290 LLVHKAVAEEF
+290 LLVHEKVAAKFLPMIVERMNDKVTFVAE
-301 LPKLVERLNGKVAL
+301 PKAKAL
-315 VSDASAK
+315 MTQATQI
-322 PLVANAADVRDAQE
+322 RDAAE

-349 VKVVADVKEAIDHMR
+349 VKVVADVKGAIDHMR

-379 QNSELFINSVG
+379 INSELFINSVG

-396 NASTRFTD
+396 NAATRFTD

-440 ADYLIR
+440 ANYLAR

>member
-1 MTWLSFKSRCYLK
+1 
-14 TNDNTNPFRKQI
+14 
-26 LGELNVDL
+26 
-34 TNMGIAAK
+34 MGQAAK
-42 DAAFHLATASTAQK
+42 QAAFTLATTATAQK
-56 NKALAIIADELEAN
+56 NQALAFIADELEARQA
-70 SEVILA
+70 EILA
-76 ANAKDIELGREAG
+76 ANEKDLAAAREG
-89 LTDALL
+89 GMSEALL
-95 DRLLLNEERLTG
+95 DRLMLNESRLAA
-107 IANDV
+107 IAGDV
-112 RNVISL
+112 RNVIGL
-118 NDPVGSEIDSKVL
+118 PDPVGAELDSRVL
-131 ENGMA
+131 ENGMR

-174 RGGKETFFS
+174 RGGRETFHS
-183 NMELVKVIQSALEKA
+183 NMALVSVIQQALEKA
-198 ELPAASVQYIEK
+198 GLPAAAVQYIAK
-210 PDRELVAQLL
+210 PDRELVSELL
-220 KLDEYVDMIIPRGG
+220 TMDQYVDMIIPRGG

-241 QENST
+241 KEKST

-251 GGFGISHIFI
+251 GGFGISHAFV
-261 DESADLERS
+261 DQSADLARA
-270 LNVVENSKV
+270 LDVVENAKV

-290 LLVHKAVAEEF
+290 LLVHEAVAAQF
-301 LPKLVERLNGKVAL
+301 LPMLAARMNQNKVT
-315 VSDASAK
+315 
-322 PLVANAADVRDAQE
+322 LVAEAQALGLLKGQADQLRAAQE

-349 VKVVADVKEAIDHMR
+349 VKLVPDVDAAIQHMQA
-364 VHNASHSDAIMTNSL
+364 HNASHSDAILTNDLMSA
-379 QNSELFINSVG
+379 ERFINAAG

-426 MGLEELTSYKWVGK
+426 MGLEELTSYKWVGQ
-440 ADYLIR
+440 ADYLCR
-446 S
+446 R

>member
-1 MTWLSFKSRCYLK
+1 M
-14 TNDNTNPFRKQI
+14 
-26 LGELNVDL
+26 DL
-34 TNMGIAAK
+34 TNMGKAAK
-42 DAAFHLATASTAQK
+42 DAAFELATASTAQK
-56 NKALAIIADELEAN
+56 NQALAIIADELEAK
-70 SEVILA
+70 SAAILA

-131 ENGMA
+131 ENGMS

-183 NMELVKVIQSALEKA
+183 NMELVKVIQSALAKA
-198 ELPAASVQYIEK
+198 NLPAASVQYIEK
-210 PDRELVAQLL
+210 PDRELVSQLL

-241 QENST
+241 KENST

-251 GGFGISHIFI
+251 GGFGISHIFV
-261 DESADLERS
+261 DESADLEKS
-270 LNVVENSKV
+270 LYVVENSKV
-279 QRPSACNALDT
+279 QRPSACNSLDT
-290 LLVHKAVAEEF
+290 LLVHEKVAAKFLPMIVERMSDKVTFVAE
-301 LPKLVERLNGKVAL
+301 PKAKAL
-315 VSDASAK
+315 MAQATQI
-322 PLVANAADVRDAQE
+322 RDAVE

-379 QNSELFINSVG
+379 INSELFINSVG

-396 NASTRFTD
+396 NAATRFTD

-440 ADYLIR
+440 ANYLAR

>member
-1 MTWLSFKSRCYLK
+1 M
-14 TNDNTNPFRKQI
+14 
-26 LGELNVDL
+26 DL

-70 SEVILA
+70 AATILE

-118 NDPVGSEIDSKVL
+118 NDPVGSEMDSKVL
-131 ENGMA
+131 ENGMS

-210 PDRELVAQLL
+210 PDRELVSQLL
-220 KLDEYVDMIIPRGG
+220 KLDDYVDMIIPRGG

-241 QENST
+241 KENST

-251 GGFGISHIFI
+251 GGFGISHIFV
-261 DESADLERS
+261 DESADLEKS
-270 LNVVENSKV
+270 VDVVENSKV
-279 QRPSACNALDT
+279 QRPSACNSLDT
-290 LLVHKAVAEEF
+290 LLVHEAVAEAF
-301 LPKLVERLNGKVAL
+301 LSQLTQRLAGKVTL
-315 VSDASAK
+315 VADASAK
-322 PLVANAADVRDAQE
+322 SLLVGFEDQRDAVE

-349 VKVVADVKEAIDHMR
+349 VKVVADVAEAIDHMR

-379 QNSELFINSVG
+379 ESSERFINSVG

-440 ADYLIR
+440 ANYLVR
-446 S
+446 G

>member
-1 MTWLSFKSRCYLK
+1 
-14 TNDNTNPFRKQI
+14 
-26 LGELNVDL
+26 
-34 TNMGIAAK
+34 MGKAAK
-42 DAAFHLATASTAQK
+42 DAAFELATASTAQK
-56 NKALAIIADELEAN
+56 NQALAIIADELEAN
-70 SEVILA
+70 SAAILA
-76 ANAKDIELGREAG
+76 ANAKDIELGRETG

-95 DRLLLNEERLTG
+95 DRLLLNEERLTA

-131 ENGMA
+131 ENGIS

-183 NMELVKVIQSALEKA
+183 NMELVKVIQSALAKA
-198 ELPAASVQYIEK
+198 NLPAASVQYIEK
-210 PDRELVAQLL
+210 PDRELVSQLL
-220 KLDEYVDMIIPRGG
+220 KLDDYVDMIIPRGG

-241 QENST
+241 KENST

-251 GGFGISHIFI
+251 GGFGISHIFV
-261 DESADLERS
+261 DESADLEKS

-279 QRPSACNALDT
+279 QRPSACNSLDT
-290 LLVHKAVAEEF
+290 LLVHENIAAQF
-301 LPKLVERLNGKVAL
+301 LPMIVERMNDKVTFVTEPKAKAL
-315 VSDASAK
+315 MAQATQI
-322 PLVANAADVRDAQE
+322 RDAVE

-349 VKVVADVKEAIDHMR
+349 VKVVSDVKDAIDHMR

-379 QNSELFINSVG
+379 ENSELFINSVG

-440 ADYLIR
+440 ANYLAR

>member
-1 MTWLSFKSRCYLK
+1 M
-14 TNDNTNPFRKQI
+14 
-26 LGELNVDL
+26 DL
-34 TNMGIAAK
+34 TNMGKAAK
-42 DAAFHLATASTAQK
+42 DAAFELATASTAQK
-56 NKALAIIADELEAN
+56 NQALAIIADELEAN
-70 SEVILA
+70 AAAILA

-131 ENGMA
+131 ENGMS

-183 NMELVKVIQSALEKA
+183 NMELVKVIQSALAKA
-198 ELPAASVQYIEK
+198 NLPAASVQYIEK
-210 PDRELVAQLL
+210 PDRELVSQLL
-220 KLDEYVDMIIPRGG
+220 KLDDYVDMIIPRGG

-241 QENST
+241 KENST

-251 GGFGISHIFI
+251 GGFGISHIFV
-261 DESADLERS
+261 DESADLEKS

-279 QRPSACNALDT
+279 QRPSACNSLDT
-290 LLVHKAVAEEF
+290 LLVHEQVAAQFLPMIVERMNDTVTFVAE
-301 LPKLVERLNGKVAL
+301 PKAKAL
-315 VSDASAK
+315 MAQSK
-322 PLVANAADVRDAQE
+322 QIRDAVE

-379 QNSELFINSVG
+379 VNSELFINSVG

-396 NASTRFTD
+396 NAATRFTD

-440 ADYLIR
+440 ANYLAR

>member
-1 MTWLSFKSRCYLK
+1 VNLE
-14 TNDNTNPFRKQI
+14 I
-26 LGELNVDL
+26 
-34 TNMGIAAK
+34 MGKAAQQ
-42 DAAFHLATASTAQK
+42 AAFELGTAATKQK
-56 NKALAIIADELEAN
+56 NQALAIIADELEAN
-70 SEVILA
+70 CDVILA
-76 ANAKDIELGREAG
+76 ANAKDIAAARESG
-89 LTDALL
+89 MSDALV
-95 DRLLLNEERLTG
+95 DRLLLNQERLAG
-107 IANDV
+107 IASDV

-118 NDPVGSEIDSKVL
+118 NDPVGSELDSKVL
-131 ENGMA
+131 ENGMR

-174 RGGKETFFS
+174 RGGRETFHS
-183 NMELVKVIQSALEKA
+183 NMELVKVIQVALEKA
-198 ELPAASVQYIEK
+198 GLPAASVQYIDK
-210 PDRELVAQLL
+210 PDRELVSQLL
-220 KLDEYVDMIIPRGG
+220 KLDQYVDMIIPRGG

-241 QENST
+241 KENST

-251 GGFGISHIFI
+251 GGFGISHTYV
-261 DESADLERS
+261 DQTADLARA
-270 LNVVENSKV
+270 LDVVENAKV

-290 LLVHKAVAEEF
+290 LLVSEDVAEAF
-301 LPKLVERLNGKVAL
+301 LPRLAERMNQSKVAL
-315 VSDASAK
+315 VADGTSYALLEGK
-322 PLVANAADVRDAQE
+322 AADLRKVAE

-342 WLSYTLG
+342 WLSFTLG
-349 VKVVADVKEAIDHMR
+349 VKVVKDVDEAIAHMR
-364 VHNASHSDAIMTNSL
+364 KHNASHSDAILTNDIRSAERFV
-379 QNSELFINSVG
+379 NAAG

-426 MGLEELTSYKWVGK
+426 MGLEELTSYKWVGV

>member
-1 MTWLSFKSRCYLK
+1 MM
-14 TNDNTNPFRKQI
+14 
-26 LGELNVDL
+26 DL
-34 TNMGIAAK
+34 TVLGKAAK
-42 DAAFHLATASTAQK
+42 AASFQLATASTAQK
-56 NKALAIIADELEAN
+56 NQALAIMADQLEAQ
-70 SEVILA
+70 SASILA
-76 ANAKDIELGREAG
+76 ANAKDIAQGREAG
-89 LTDALL
+89 LSDAML
-95 DRLLLNEERLTG
+95 DRLLLNESRLQA

-112 RNVISL
+112 RNVIKL
-118 NDPVGSEIDSKVL
+118 NDPVGSEIDSRVL
-131 ENGMA
+131 ENGMSLA
-136 LSRRR
+136 RRR

-166 KTGNASIL
+166 KTGNAAIL

-183 NMELVKVIQSALEKA
+183 NMELVKVIQSALDKA
-198 ELPAASVQYIEK
+198 GLPAASVQYIEK
-210 PDRELVAQLL
+210 PDRELVTQLL
-220 KLDEYVDMIIPRGG
+220 KMDDYVDMIIPRGG

-241 QENST
+241 KENST
-246 IPVII
+246 VPVII
-251 GGFGISHIFI
+251 GGFGISHIFV
-261 DESADLERS
+261 DESADLDKS
-270 LNVVENSKV
+270 VAVIENAKV

-290 LLVHKAVAEEF
+290 LLVHQAIAKP
-301 LPKLVERLNGKVAL
+301 LLDKLIAKLNGKVAF
-315 VSDASAK
+315 VAEPKAK
-322 PLVANAADVRDAQE
+322 ALMNAAAELRDAQA

-349 VKVVADVKEAIDHMR
+349 VKVVQDVQEAIEHMR
-364 VHNASHSDAIMTNSL
+364 EHNASHSDAIMTNDL
-379 QNSELFINSVG
+379 YNAELFVNTAG

-440 ADYLIR
+440 ANYLSR